1 MQPHPS
7 DFTVKEKQIY
17 VCPTLIGVSIYF
29 DGGRKVAG
37 WWVVAGEH
45 LYQGDEVY
53 LDHIPPPAL
62 WGVFGKANARI
73 VDPYVDSPKLGN

>member
-1 MQPHPS
+1 MQPHTS
-7 DFTVKEKQIY
+7 DFDVKEKKIY
-17 VCPTLIGVSIYF
+17 VCPTSIGVSIHF
-29 DGGRKVAG
+29 DGGRMVAG
-37 WWVVAGEH
+37 WWMVAGEH

>member
-1 MQPHPS
+1 M
-7 DFTVKEKQIY
+7 
-17 VCPTLIGVSIYF
+17 
-29 DGGRKVAG
+29 VAG
-37 WWVVAGEH
+37 LWMVAGEH

-62 WGVFGKANARI
+62 WGVFGKANAGI